1 MLALLPVA
9 PATLLADVVP
19 GLYGT
24 PGLID
29 MPTAETMEDG
39 TLSLGVARLPESL
52 RFTSSFQVLPSLNL
66 AFRYSG
72 IGDLG
77 GYSES
82 SGYALWDRS
91 LDLSARLWSETRWRP
106 AVSLGARD
114 IMGTGVMASEYIV
127 ATRTLTPEIS
137 VTAGLGW
144 GRLATGNQIGRM
156 GTRPDREGGDLGGR
170 VRLESLFKGDVGLFG
185 GVRWQTPWKGLS
197 LAVEYSSDDYS
208 AEGPFGVSP
217 ATSPWSIGLN
227 WKPRPDLNV
236 SLAAMNGRGLAF
248 DLTAVLNPRGL
259 DMVPKP
265 DWAPAAGKPDIAG
278 TLAGS
283 GVVPL
288 AYGTSRGDCTLDVSA
303 SGVRSASVAVGR
315 AGRALAAEGCGH
327 ASVRIIR
334 EDLALSETR
343 LDLTGPEPEV
353 LSVGPALESAE
364 TEAFHRPA
372 FTWEVSPLLRTS
384 LFDPDHPLYHDL
396 SLAVSASY
404 ELAPGLKLSGQL
416 SKTVTGD
423 FDEMRRGI
431 KGSLPHVRTE
441 TYRYAQETG
450 LRIDY
455 LTLDLFH
462 QHNPNVFSHL
472 SLGYLESQ
480 YAGASAEIYARHPTW
495 PLAIGAELNLVQARD
510 FDQQFGLRSLGG
522 LAEINGHASLYWDT
536 GFHDIDVQLDA
547 GRYLAGDLG
556 ATLSVSRDFENGW
569 EIGAFATITD
579 ASADAFGEGSFDK
592 GVFFRIPVAFF
603 SPRETGMSAEARVSS
618 LTGDGGQRV
627 SIRNRLHGIVSR
639 GAPSTLPPGCDK
651 TASCF

>member
-1 MLALLPVA
+1 MMLLLSTTPTMVSA
-9 PATLLADVVP
+9 EVVP

-29 MPTAETMEDG
+29 MPTAETMDDG
-39 TLSLGVARLPESL
+39 TISLGLARLPESL
-52 RFTSSFQVLPSLNL
+52 RFTSSFQILPSVNL
-66 AFRYSG
+66 TFRYSG
-72 IGDLG
+72 IGDLE
-77 GYSES
+77 GYAES
-82 SGYALWDRS
+82 SGYSLWDRS
-91 LDLSARLWSETRWRP
+91 LDLSARLWSEGRWMP
-106 AVSLGARD
+106 AVSVGARD
-114 IMGTGVMASEYIV
+114 IMGTGVMASEYLV
-127 ATRTLTPEIS
+127 ATKTLTPDIS

-144 GRLATGNQIGRM
+144 GRLATGNQIARM

-170 VRLESLFKGDVGLFG
+170 VRLESLFRGDVGLFG
-185 GVRWQTPWKGLS
+185 GVRWQTPWEGLS
-197 LAVEYSSDDYS
+197 VAVEYSSDDYS

-217 ATSPWSIGLN
+217 AKTPWSIGLN
-227 WKPRPDLNV
+227 WKPRPDLNIG
-236 SLAAMNGRGLAF
+236 LAAMNGRGIAF
-248 DLTAVLNPRGL
+248 NLTAILNPRGQDL
-259 DMVPKP
+259 VPKP
-265 DWAPAAGKPDIAG
+265 EWTPPANRSDIAE

-288 AYGTSRGDCTLDVSA
+288 AYGELRDACRLDVSA
-303 SGVRSASVAVGR
+303 SGVRSAAVAVDR
-315 AGRALAAEGCGH
+315 AGRALAMEGCDN
-327 ASVRIIR
+327 ASVRVVR
-334 EDLALSETR
+334 EDMALSEIR
-343 LDLTGPEPEV
+343 LDLSGPEPKIV
-353 LSVGPALESAE
+353 SVGPATGSVATDAL
-364 TEAFHRPA
+364 RQPA
-372 FTWEVSPLLRTS
+372 FEWDIAPLVRFS

-396 SLAVSASY
+396 SVAVQGSY
-404 ELAPGLKLSGQL
+404 RIAPGLKLAGQL

-423 FDEMRRGI
+423 FEEMTRGT

-450 LRIDY
+450 FRLDY

-462 QHNPNVFSHL
+462 QHNAHVFSHL

-480 YAGASAEIYARHPTW
+480 YAGVSAEIYARHPTW

-510 FDQQFGLRSLGG
+510 FDQQFGLRNLDG
-522 LAEINGHASLYWDT
+522 LAKVNGHASIYWDT

-556 ATLSVSRDFENGW
+556 ATLSVSRNFENGW
-569 EIGAFATITD
+569 EVGAFATITD
-579 ASADAFGEGSFDK
+579 ASSDEFGEGSFDK

-639 GAPSTLPPGCDK
+639 GEPSTLSLGCSK
-651 TASCF
+651 SASCF